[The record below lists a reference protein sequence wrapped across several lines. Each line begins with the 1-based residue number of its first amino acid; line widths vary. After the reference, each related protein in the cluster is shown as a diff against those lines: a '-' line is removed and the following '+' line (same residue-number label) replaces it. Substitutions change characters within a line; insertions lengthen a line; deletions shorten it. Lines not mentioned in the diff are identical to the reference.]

1 MPLCPQIVITPIT
14 VTSTGMTQTS
24 IIPIV
29 AATTEEIDELQ
40 VEIDTIEVSVNGKN
54 HIYRQTTAPDGSV
67 YPLTEG
73 DVWFDTDDNNIQYY
87 WTGTAWV
94 SVRDLGIQAALT
106 ASAAAAAGA
115 AAAEAAAAAA
125 VVTADGKNRVYR
137 QANQPTGGTYATGD
151 LWFDTDA
158 DNKTSRYSAASTS
171 SITAKQ
177 ASGGTATLTTSTAH
191 AFVPGQ
197 TVTVSSVGAPFDG
210 SFVVTTTPTTTTFTY
225 AVAGTVAFVGV
236 SGSASGAAG
245 WYEVLY
251 GNNSLANLSANKLTS
266 GSIDAGV
273 ITVSNI
279 NAGNISTGSL
289 AADRISANSI
299 TGGKLAVGT
308 IEAVSIAA
316 GTITGAKIAAETIT
330 ASNIAVA
337 TITAD
342 QIAGAT
348 ITAAE
353 IAADTITAAEI
364 AAGSITVDRLT
375 AGTLTAFTLQT
386 STGDRRVTVSASTNS
401 IAFREAGS
409 NVGFIGPASI
419 SGIVMHYG
427 TSFNAG
433 ATAYPH
439 AYVSSGAAQIAYNS
453 TTYVICN
460 STGVQ
465 LSGDVYTLDAFYN
478 QDPSTS
484 ANAAN
489 TRMDTNGRTRRSTAS
504 SARFKEEIVSLST
517 VADLDP
523 SKLLNLPIRAFK
535 FKSDYLDA
543 TDNRS
548 GVVVPGLIAEEV
560 AEHYPIA
567 ADRGDDGLVEN
578 WNERFII
585 PGVLALIQDLHAR
598 VESLEGGTNG

>member
-14 VTSTGMTQTS
+14 VTSTGMTTTS

-29 AATTEEIDELQ
+29 AATTEEVDELQ
-40 VEIDTIEVSVNGKN
+40 TEIDTIEIAVNGKN
-54 HIYRQTTAPDGSV
+54 KIYRQATAPDGSV

-73 DVWFDTDDNNIQYY
+73 DVWFDTDDSNIQYY

-125 VVTADGKNRVYR
+125 LLTADGKNRVYR
-137 QANQPTGGTYATGD
+137 QANTPTGGTYAAGD

-177 ASGGTATLTTSTAH
+177 ASGGTATLTTSVAH

-197 TVTVSSVGAPFDG
+197 TVLVSGVGAPFDG
-210 SFVVTTTPTTTTFTY
+210 SWVITATPTTTTFSFS
-225 AVAGTVAFVGV
+225 VAGTVSFTGS

-279 NAGNISTGSL
+279 NAGNIATGVL

-316 GTITGAKIAAETIT
+316 GTITGEKIAATTIT
-330 ASNIAVA
+330 AGNIATA

-342 QIAGAT
+342 QIAGGT

-353 IAADTITAAEI
+353 IAAETITADEI
-364 AAGSITVDRLT
+364 ESGSITVDRLQ

-386 STGDRRVTVSASTNS
+386 STGARRVTVSASTNAIS
-401 IAFREAGS
+401 FREANS
-409 NVGFIGPASI
+409 IVGYVGPASI
-419 SGIVMHYG
+419 SGVIMHYG
-427 TSFNAG
+427 ATFTPA

-439 AYVSSGAAQIAYNS
+439 AYVSSGGAQIAYDS

-465 LSGDVYTLDAFYN
+465 LSGDVYTLAAFYN
-478 QDPSTS
+478 QDSSTS

-504 SARFKEEIVSLST
+504 SARFKENIVDLSS
-517 VADLDP
+517 VADLNP
-523 SKLLNLPIRAFK
+523 IGLLSLPIRAFK
-535 FKSDYLDA
+535 FKSDYLDP

-548 GVVVPGLIAEEV
+548 GMLVPGFIAEEV
-560 AEHYPIA
+560 AQHYPIA
-567 ADRGDDGLVEN
+567 ADSDDKGVIEN
-578 WNERFII
+578 WNERFVI
-585 PGVLALIQDLHAR
+585 PGMLALIQDLHTR
-598 VESLEGGTNG
+598 IQTLEGNANG